1 MKKSRQ
7 TGESGFTSLKFF
19 LPTLVNV
26 DILLWKC
33 QGVQL
38 HLLFSYLHYGA
49 FIDYVNKEGCTEFR
63 WSIRAKNNLSSSSNI
78 IYQRVEYIFSCQQKY
93 KDCLRSHW
101 MTPIFLY
108 IYQHLFI
115 HYFSSMHCMYTMD
128 RQWCLRGLQR
138 SLSKFLVQASFT
150 PKKLQRPLRVLFCDI
165 IDGPQY
171 TS

>member
-7 TGESGFTSLKFF
+7 TGESGFTSLKFS

-63 WSIRAKNNLSSSSNI
+63 WSIRTKKNLSSSSNI
-78 IYQRVEYIFSCQQKY
+78 IHQRVEYIFSVNKSTKIVYAVIEWHQFFCTY
-93 KDCLRSHW
+93 IS
-101 MTPIFLY
+101 IFL
-108 IYQHLFI
+108 FI
-115 HYFSSMHCMYTMD
+115 TFQVCTACTLWTVNDVSGD
-128 RQWCLRGLQR
+128 FRGVFQN
-138 SLSKFLVQASFT
+138 F
-150 PKKLQRPLRVLFCDI
+150 
-165 IDGPQY
+165 
-171 TS
+171 